1 MNHNSINVNPK
12 VLNVLARQQND
23 LVAKP
28 PDGNLTDKY
37 LRVGVLFIV
46 NQDGDVL
53 DIQADIIGPGK
64 LNLIINLS

>member
-12 VLNVLARQQND
+12 VLNMLARQQND
-23 LVAKP
+23 LVMKP

>member
-23 LVAKP
+23 LVTKP
-28 PDGNLTDKY
+28 PDGNLTDNY

>member
-23 LVAKP
+23 LVTKP

>member
-23 LVAKP
+23 LVMKP

>member
-23 LVAKP
+23 LVMKP

-64 LNLIINLS
+64 LNLIINL

>member
-23 LVAKP
+23 LVMKP

-53 DIQADIIGPGK
+53 DIQADIIGPGN
-64 LNLIINLS
+64 LNLIINL